1 MISYNR
7 LGSRHTQTL
16 QSIQNDDVLK
26 DDGKTSCVGNI
37 EHTQTV
43 SSLQLQMVPA
53 GHDVQFLYTP
63 MLYSCNKSKSL
74 KCLNVLL
81 EYFNIISG
89 HNICDWICKK
99 GLIHSSNFVK
109 IIN

>member
-16 QSIQNDDVLK
+16 QYIKNDDVLK

-37 EHTQTV
+37 EHIQTV

-63 MLYSCNKSKSL
+63 MLYSFSCMVYVAAFHTQKHM
-74 KCLNVLL
+74 CM
-81 EYFNIISG
+81 Y
-89 HNICDWICKK
+89 
-99 GLIHSSNFVK
+99 IHVR
-109 IIN
+109 